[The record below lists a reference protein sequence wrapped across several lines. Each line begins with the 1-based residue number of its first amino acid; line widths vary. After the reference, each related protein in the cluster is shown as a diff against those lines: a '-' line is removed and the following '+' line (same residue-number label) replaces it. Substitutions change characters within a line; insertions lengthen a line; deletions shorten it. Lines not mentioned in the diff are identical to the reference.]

1 MNLQLQI
8 IEDLKQHNNNDEIFV
23 ATTATQIDVHTV
35 FANYRRGRGLRL
47 SRGGL
52 LLMQKL
58 YDSYK
63 IKLNSQTSIKTKHL
77 ITLEKYLPYPYYVTD
92 KVLVLFSGKDAVD
105 FKLYDG
111 DLVRWCESKLLMNR

>member
-8 IEDLKQHNNNDEIFV
+8 IEDLKQHDNNDEIFS
-23 ATTATQIDVHTV
+23 TIDLDKIDVHTV

-52 LLMQKL
+52 LLMQKR

-63 IKLNSQTSIKTKHL
+63 IKLKSQTPIKTKHL
-77 ITLEKYLPYPYYVTD
+77 ITLEKHLPYPYYITD

>member
-8 IEDLKQHNNNDEIFV
+8 IEDLKQHNNNDEIFS
-23 ATTATQIDVHTV
+23 TITSSIIDVHTV

-47 SRGGL
+47 SIGGL
-52 LLMQKL
+52 KLMQKL

-77 ITLEKYLPYPYYVTD
+77 ITLEKYLPYPYYVTN

>member
-8 IEDLKQHNNNDEIFV
+8 IEDLKQHDNNDEIFS
-23 ATTATQIDVHTV
+23 TIDLDKIDVHTV

-47 SRGGL
+47 TRGGL
-52 LLMQKL
+52 LLMQKR

-63 IKLNSQTSIKTKHL
+63 IKLKSQTPIKTKHL
-77 ITLEKYLPYPYYVTD
+77 ITLEKHLLYPYYITD

>member
-8 IEDLKQHNNNDEIFV
+8 IEDLKQHDNNDEIFS
-23 ATTATQIDVHTV
+23 TIDLDKIDVHTV

-47 SRGGL
+47 TRGGL
-52 LLMQKL
+52 LLMQKR

-63 IKLNSQTSIKTKHL
+63 IKLKSQTPIKTKHL
-77 ITLEKYLPYPYYVTD
+77 ITLEKHLPYPYYITD

>member
-8 IEDLKQHNNNDEIFV
+8 IEDLKQHNNNDEIFP
-23 ATTATQIDVHTV
+23 TIGPDKIDVHTV

-52 LLMQKL
+52 RLMQKL

-111 DLVRWCESKLLMNR
+111 DLVRWFESKLLMNR

>member
-1 MNLQLQI
+1 
-8 IEDLKQHNNNDEIFV
+8 
-23 ATTATQIDVHTV
+23 
-35 FANYRRGRGLRL
+35 
-47 SRGGL
+47 
-52 LLMQKL
+52 MQKL

>member
-8 IEDLKQHNNNDEIFV
+8 IEDLKQHNNNDEIFS
-23 ATTATQIDVHTV
+23 TIGPDKIDVHTV

-47 SRGGL
+47 TRGGL
-52 LLMQKL
+52 LLMQKR

-63 IKLNSQTSIKTKHL
+63 IKLKSQTPIKTKHL
-77 ITLEKYLPYPYYVTD
+77 ITLEKHLLYPYYITD

>member
-8 IEDLKQHNNNDEIFV
+8 IEDLKQHNNNDEIFS
-23 ATTATQIDVHTV
+23 TISSSKIDIHTV

-47 SRGGL
+47 TIGGL
-52 LLMQKL
+52 RLMQKL

>member
-8 IEDLKQHNNNDEIFV
+8 IEDLKQHNNNDEIFS
-23 ATTATQIDVHTV
+23 TIGPDKIDVHTV
-35 FANYRRGRGLRL
+35 FTNYRRGRGLRL

>member
-8 IEDLKQHNNNDEIFV
+8 IEDLKQHNNNDEIFSSI
-23 ATTATQIDVHTV
+23 APEQIDVHTI

-47 SRGGL
+47 TRGGL

-63 IKLNSQTSIKTKHL
+63 INLKSQKPIKTKHL
-77 ITLEKYLPYPYYVTD
+77 IILEKYLLYPYYVTD
-92 KVLVLFSGKDAVD
+92 KILVLFSGKDAVD